1 MQLNWLQEEASAL
14 SESFPAKMVLFDCET
29 TGGSAKYHR
38 IIEVGLIVIEN
49 GKIVETW
56 QSFCN
61 PERPLPTTIQTLTG
75 ISPAN
80 LCGAPLFSDIADKLL
95 RFLTERV
102 LVAHNA
108 RFDYGFLKAEFAR
121 AGMKYST
128 KPLCSVKFSRLMYP
142 QFPRHGL
149 SQIIK
154 RFNFDIKNRHRALDD
169 AKVIYDF
176 FLESSVLLGSCL
188 LYTSPSPRDS

>member
-1 MQLNWLQEEASAL
+1 M
-14 SESFPAKMVLFDCET
+14 
-29 TGGSAKYHR
+29 
-38 IIEVGLIVIEN
+38 
-49 GKIVETW
+49 
-56 QSFCN
+56 
-61 PERPLPTTIQTLTG
+61 
-75 ISPAN
+75 
-80 LCGAPLFSDIADKLL
+80 
-95 RFLTERV
+95 TERV

-121 AGMKYST
+121 VGIKYST

-176 FLESSVLLGSCL
+176 FLESSVLLFNESCRNGGSSEL
-188 LYTSPSPRDS
+188 WTISEGSHVPRVSESFSAQVVEWLYAHPKN

>member
-1 MQLNWLQEEASAL
+1 MQLNWLQKEASAL
-14 SESFPAKMVLFDCET
+14 SESFPEKMVLFDCET

-49 GKIVETW
+49 GEIVETW
-56 QSFCN
+56 QSFCD
-61 PERPLPTTIQTLTG
+61 PERPLPKTIQTLTG
-75 ISPAN
+75 ISPTN
-80 LCGAPLFSDIADKLL
+80 LCGAPLFSDIADKLF
-95 RFLTERV
+95 RFLTDRV

-121 AGMKYST
+121 VGIKYST

-154 RFNFDIKNRHRALDD
+154 RFNL
-169 AKVIYDF
+169 
-176 FLESSVLLGSCL
+176 
-188 LYTSPSPRDS
+188 